1 MLRGFQ
7 TKRWKRH
14 SRPRARKDTAVTK
27 KRLRTDETTQWTRS
41 RSISEIRAALLE
53 AVLNYVS
60 TATGPDLKELASRLP
75 LCDEKIEATYERK

>member
-1 MLRGFQ
+1 MEKASSTQSQNG
-7 TKRWKRH
+7 H
-14 SRPRARKDTAVTK
+14 SSHT

-60 TATGPDLKELASRLP
+60 TATGPDLEELASRLP